1 MVSFHIMASWIL
13 FVILFLLLASAAYAA
28 FRGAPWVPTWKRD
41 LRRIEKLAQLKK
53 GERFIE
59 LGCGTGR
66 VCRYLAK
73 HTEANTFGIEL
84 SFLQWIVAR
93 LLSYLSVQSRGSFPV
108 ILPARQSL
116 DDGGSAS
123 EGSRNPRDSSL
134 ARLAQNDRQNNR
146 ASIRSTIFLGDVF
159 NHDFSSY
166 DVIYMFL
173 MPETYKKLRDKL
185 SSELQPGSR
194 VISYVWPIPDW
205 TPSFVDR
212 TEGTPDIYL
221 YIKK

>member
-1 MVSFHIMASWIL
+1 MLTIL
-13 FVILFLLLASAAYAA
+13 FVIILILLASVAYAA
-28 FRGAPWVPTWKRD
+28 HRGAPWVPTWKRD

-84 SFLQWIVAR
+84 SFLQWLVAR
-93 LLSYLSVQSRGSFPV
+93 SLVYLSVRSHGSSPV
-108 ILPARQSL
+108 IL
-116 DDGGSAS
+116 SAS
-123 EGSRNPRDSSL
+123 EGSQNHRDSSL
-134 ARLAQNDRQNNR
+134 ARLAQNDGRNER
-146 ASIRSTIFLGDVF
+146 VCIRSTIFLGDVF
-159 NHDFSSY
+159 NHDLSSY

-185 SSELQPGSR
+185 SSELKPGAR
-194 VISYVWPIPDW
+194 IISYVWPIPDW

-221 YIKK
+221 YICK